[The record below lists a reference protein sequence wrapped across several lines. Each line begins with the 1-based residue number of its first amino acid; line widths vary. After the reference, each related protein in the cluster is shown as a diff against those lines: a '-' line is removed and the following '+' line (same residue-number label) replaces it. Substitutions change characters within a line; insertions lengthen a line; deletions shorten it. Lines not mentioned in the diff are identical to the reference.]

1 MNRRAWPRLLVGGL
15 VSLAMSAH
23 ADTIPALGHVDSRI
37 RAITYNAE
45 DVIRLKGYV
54 GYQIDLQ
61 FEEGEAFVT
70 LAAGDTA
77 AIDVGAQGNH
87 LMIKPKVERLG
98 TNLTILTNRR
108 VYHFDYS
115 AVRQI
120 PQPRAPEVIYALRF
134 DYEAPLRPVAIVAH
148 GDNDSPAVVPPP
160 INSNYWFC
168 GAKSLRPTEV
178 YDDGTRT
185 YLRFRKHAELPAIFL
200 RNDDRT
206 ESLVNFTVGTEQVIV
221 HRVAPQLVLRRGRLV
236 GCIVNRA
243 PDRLES
249 PAANLTPLL
258 PPPPSE
264 PGAQP

>member
-1 MNRRAWPRLLVGGL
+1 MNRRPRSRLFIGAL
-15 VSLAMSAH
+15 VSLALVAH
-23 ADTIPALGHVDSRI
+23 ADTIPTPGRVDPRI

-61 FEEGEAFVT
+61 FEEGESFVT

-77 AIDVGAQGNH
+77 ALDVGAQGNH

-134 DYEAPLRPVAIVAH
+134 DYELPLRPVEIVAH
-148 GDNDSPAVVPPP
+148 GDSDNTPVVPPP

-168 GAKSLRPTEV
+168 GAKSLRPIEA

-200 RNDDRT
+200 RNDDHT
-206 ESLVNFTVGTEQVIV
+206 ESLVNFTVGTDQVIV

-243 PDRLES
+243 PDPLES
-249 PAANLTPLL
+249 PAANLTPSL
-258 PPPPSE
+258 PSPPSE
-264 PGAQP
+264 SGARP